1 MSSSDTFPSPLTL
14 KGTQLF
20 CDDCDLTALAKEFGT
35 PLYVYSLTELT
46 KRANHWAQATKQ
58 RKDRVFYAMKA
69 NSSQALLKEF
79 IRFGFGFDI
88 VSGGELARALAA
100 GADPKTI
107 VYSGVG
113 KSKEEIKAALT
124 AGILCFNVESESE
137 LLRISALAKELG
149 KTANI
154 SLRVN
159 PDIDAKTHPYISTG
173 LKKNKFGVSFE
184 EAPRLY
190 KLAKSLPNIRITGID
205 AHIGSQ
211 LTELAPFV
219 HALEKILDIVDTLK
233 GEGIT
238 LDHIDVGGGLGI
250 CYTKETPPSVETL
263 VSALHE
269 TLEARDYK
277 DTTLFFEPGRSLI
290 ASSGLL
296 LTRVEYLKAGPE
308 KNFCIVDASMTEMIR
323 PALYQA
329 TMPLF
334 NCTNRGTS
342 SKAFD
347 VVGPV
352 CESSDWLEKDFK
364 IDVKEGDILV
374 MADAGAYGMSM
385 ASTYNSRAMPA
396 EVLACDGKA
405 TLIRKRSSIEDLMRL
420 EVSAEN

>member
-1 MSSSDTFPSPLTL
+1 MSSSETFPTPLTL

-20 CDDCDLTALAKEFGT
+20 CDGCDLTGLTKEFGT
-35 PLYVYSLTELT
+35 PLYVYSLTELA
-46 KRANHWAQATKQ
+46 RCANNWSQATKQ

-113 KSKEEIKAALT
+113 KSAQEIKAALT

-137 LLRISALAKELG
+137 LLRISAIAKELG

-173 LKKNKFGVSFE
+173 LKKNKFGVSFD
-184 EAPRLY
+184 EAPRIY
-190 KLAKSLPNIRITGID
+190 KLAQRLPNIRVTGID

-211 LTELAPFV
+211 LTELDPFV
-219 HALEKILDIVDTLK
+219 HALEKILDIVDALGK
-233 GEGIT
+233 EGIT

-269 TLEARDYK
+269 TLTSRGYK
-277 DTTLFFEPGRSLI
+277 DTALFFEPGRSLI
-290 ASSGLL
+290 ATCGLL

-334 NCTNRGTS
+334 NCTNRGAS
-342 SKAFD
+342 SVPFD

-352 CESSDWLEKDFK
+352 CESSDWLERDFSV
-364 IDVKEGDILV
+364 DVKEGDILV

-385 ASTYNSRAMPA
+385 ASTYNSRETPA
-396 EVLACDGKA
+396 EVLLCEGKA
-405 TLIRKRSSIEDLMRL
+405 TLIRKRSTIEDLMRL
-420 EVSAEN
+420 EISEGN